1 MAQGFFVT
9 GTDTDV
15 GKTWVTVALLRYFR
29 RQGKT
34 VIGMKPVAA
43 GCELID
49 GQLKNSDALLLQ
61 AHSSVDVDYQH
72 INPYAYTLPVSP
84 HIAGAHDPVDL
95 AVVLGYFQT
104 LQSLADVVV
113 VEGAGGWYSPLN
125 AQQDNAALASA
136 LKLPVILVVAIRL
149 GCINHACLSMQV
161 IVQSGLRCVGWVAVC
176 LDPDMLEQPANIDYL
191 TSVLDVPL
199 LGVMPYLT
207 EVDTDFDI
215 DFGLVV

>member
-15 GKTWVTVALLRYFR
+15 GKTWVTVALLRYFK
-29 RQGKT
+29 RQGKA

-43 GCELID
+43 GCELLE

-61 AHSSVDVDYQH
+61 AHSSVAVDYRH
-72 INPYAYTLPVSP
+72 INPYAYALPVSP
-84 HIAGAHDPVDL
+84 HIAGAHQP
-95 AVVLGYFQT
+95 VVLEVILEHFQI

-125 AQQDNAALASA
+125 AQQDNAALAGA

-149 GCINHACLSMQV
+149 GCINHARLSMQA
-161 IVQSGLRCVGWVAVC
+161 IMHSGLLCAGWVAVC
-176 LDPDMLEQPANIDYL
+176 LDPNMLVQTENIAHL
-191 TSVLDVPL
+191 TAVLDVPL
-199 LGVMPYLT
+199 LGVMPYLS
-207 EVDTDFDI
+207 EVDI
-215 DFGLVV
+215 DFGLIV